1 MASMNM
7 IEALNSALDVALTR
21 DPDTPISEGGII
33 HRDRHGC
40 LWFAANRG
48 NLVRR

>member
-7 IEALNSALDVALTR
+7 IEALNSALDMALTR

-33 HRDRHGC
+33 STAIDMDAYGLRPI
-40 LWFAANRG
+40 AEI
-48 NLVRR
+48 